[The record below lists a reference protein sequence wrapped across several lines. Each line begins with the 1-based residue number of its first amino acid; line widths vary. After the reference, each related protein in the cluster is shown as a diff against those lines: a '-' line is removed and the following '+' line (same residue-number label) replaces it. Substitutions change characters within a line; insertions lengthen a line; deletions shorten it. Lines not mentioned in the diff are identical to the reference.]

1 MSTTGSPNQERLEP
15 SAAYELINTQASE
28 ALEWAASGMTG
39 RTATTPSS
47 PERLLIGLVCHLH
60 PASDLLHPIFEKV
73 LYGIRSRLTA
83 GDCDLLLCA
92 TRPVGADK
100 SFRAV
105 AVEQTIG
112 HGVAALIAWGMSNK
126 GPEVKP
132 ILNSALPAM
141 FIDNDVIGEHVGYV
155 MSANVEGCAQAVRHL
170 HETGRRRIAHIAGT
184 LNTRPG
190 PDRLFGYRSELEALG
205 LTVPPEYVEQG
216 DFRHT
221 SGYEA
226 AKRLLAL
233 PKPPDAITCG
243 SDWMAIGAMVAI
255 EEAGLRVPEDI
266 AVTGF
271 DDIALAAELKPSL
284 TTVRQDAVAM
294 GTAAA
299 EAIVQMLA
307 DPSGTP
313 PVVIVPTKLVVRESS
328 GVPPRG
334 SSPGHSPA

>member
-1 MSTTGSPNQERLEP
+1 MS
-15 SAAYELINTQASE
+15 TQASE
-28 ALEWAASGMTG
+28 ALELEAMGMTG
-39 RTATTPSS
+39 TTAASQS
-47 PERLLIGLVCHLH
+47 APERLLIGLVCHLH
-60 PASDLLHPIFEKV
+60 PVSDLLHPIFERV
-73 LYGIRSRLTA
+73 LYGVRTRLTA
-83 GDCDLLLCA
+83 SDCDLLLSA
-92 TRPVGADK
+92 TRPVGAERD
-100 SFRAV
+100 FRAV
-105 AVEQTIG
+105 AVEQTID
-112 HGVAALIAWGMSNK
+112 HGVAALVAWGMSNK

-132 ILNSALPAM
+132 ILNSGLPAI
-141 FIDNDVIGEHVGYV
+141 FIDNDVIGEHIGYV

-170 HETGRRRIAHIAGT
+170 HEAGRRRIAHIAGT

-216 DFRHT
+216 DFMHT

-233 PKPPDAITCG
+233 PEPPDAITCA

-255 EEAGLRVPEDI
+255 EKTGLRVPEDV

-271 DDIALAAELKPSL
+271 DDIELASVLNPSL

-307 DPSGTP
+307 DPASAP

-328 GVPPRG
+328 G
-334 SSPGHSPA
+334 PAAAKS

>member
-1 MSTTGSPNQERLEP
+1 MSEAGPSNLERFKP
-15 SAAYELINTQASE
+15 AAAYELLSTQADA
-28 ALEWAASGMTG
+28 ALALATAVGRPDASPH
-39 RTATTPSS
+39 AQ
-47 PERLLIGLVCHLH
+47 ERLLIGLVSYLH
-60 PASDLLHPIFEKV
+60 PVSDLLHAIFEKV
-73 LYGIRSRLTA
+73 LYGIRTRLTA
-83 GDCDLLLCA
+83 GDCDLLLC
-92 TRPVGADK
+92 TTHRVGADNYL
-100 SFRAV
+100 RAA
-105 AVEQTIG
+105 AVEQATS

-132 ILNSALPAM
+132 ILNSGLPAM

-155 MSANVEGCAQAVRHL
+155 MSANVEGCAQVVRHL

-190 PDRLFGYRSELEALG
+190 PDRQFGYRSELEALG
-205 LTVPPEYVEQG
+205 LTVPPEYIEQG
-216 DFRHT
+216 DFRHA
-221 SGYEA
+221 SGYA
-226 AKRLLAL
+226 ATRRLLAL
-233 PKPPDAITCG
+233 PQPPDAITCG

-271 DDIALAAELKPSL
+271 DDIELAATLNPSL
-284 TTVRQDAVAM
+284 TTVRQDAVEM

-299 EAIVQMLA
+299 EGIVQMLA

-328 GVPPRG
+328 G
-334 SSPGHSPA
+334 PAAKK